1 MRLIRVLP
9 RVIAPREEMME
20 NVLAVSAFLC
30 AALVGLAGDARVASY
45 LHQRRWLRVSAFA
58 VAFLVITVIVK
69 GM

>member
-1 MRLIRVLP
+1 
-9 RVIAPREEMME
+9 ME